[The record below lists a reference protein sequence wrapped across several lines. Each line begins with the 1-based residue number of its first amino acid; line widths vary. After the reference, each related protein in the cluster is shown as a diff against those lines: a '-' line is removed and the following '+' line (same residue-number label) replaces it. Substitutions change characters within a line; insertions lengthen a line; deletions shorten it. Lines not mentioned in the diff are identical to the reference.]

1 MTQIVARQFGKNLT
15 VEDVEKMTFKEKT
28 NWLKR
33 NPVTVA
39 RHLDYKYRILKG
51 STVMMSGMHPIGE
64 ILNYDDKREFQQK
77 GPEHMHV
84 GIHIKGAP
92 KIDEED
98 DSQVIAFIDK
108 YITCSI
114 PDEKEYP
121 ELNRLVKKVQVHKHT
136 MTCKKK
142 KGVRCRFNAPWP
154 PSEETRIMRGNEY
167 SKEEEKDSKKI
178 LDKVLGEVIGIDDYD
193 AILAKV
199 LDSCG
204 VTEDSTPTRQK

>member
-1 MTQIVARQFGKNLT
+1 ML
-15 VEDVEKMTFKEKT
+15 
-28 NWLKR
+28 
-33 NPVTVA
+33 
-39 RHLDYKYRILKG
+39 
-51 STVMMSGMHPIGE
+51 SGMHPIGE

-84 GIHIKGAP
+84 GIHIKDAP
-92 KIDEED
+92 RIDED
-98 DSQVIAFIDK
+98 DDAKVIAFIDK

-121 ELNRLVKKVQVHKHT
+121 ELNRLVKKVQIHRHT

-154 PSEETRIMRGNEY
+154 PSEETQIIRGKEF
-167 SKEEEKDSKKI
+167 SKSEQKACKEV
-178 LDKVLGEVIGIDDYD
+178 LDKVLGEVIGIDDHE
-193 AILAKV
+193 ATLAKV

-204 VTEDSTPTRQK
+204 VSEDEYSHALEVMAKKITIIYLTYWNKSIFITFLVEL